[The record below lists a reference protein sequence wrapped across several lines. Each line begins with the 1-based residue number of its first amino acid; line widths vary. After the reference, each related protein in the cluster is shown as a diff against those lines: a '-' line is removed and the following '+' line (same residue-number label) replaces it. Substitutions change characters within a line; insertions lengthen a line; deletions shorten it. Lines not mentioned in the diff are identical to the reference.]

1 MAITD
6 DKKLEVLHDHYKESF
21 LYIRK
26 REKQRDRLFVYVIV
40 AIGILFLEV
49 QYSDLIT
56 SVLDSVKLEFIE
68 FNVSVF
74 PISIFLN
81 VTWIY
86 LSTVILKYCQAS
98 LLIERQYEYL
108 HLLEKKISKF
118 LGKEDIYCREGLS
131 YLDKYPIFSKLVWIY
146 YSFLIP
152 SILIVAIIIIIHLEW
167 IGFLGLTHLMF
178 DTVIVYM
185 ICVLLMFYK
194 FYPLIQ
200 QMLSNREDKK
210 VVKKSN

>member
-81 VTWIY
+81 VT
-86 LSTVILKYCQAS
+86 
-98 LLIERQYEYL
+98 
-108 HLLEKKISKF
+108 
-118 LGKEDIYCREGLS
+118 
-131 YLDKYPIFSKLVWIY
+131 
-146 YSFLIP
+146 
-152 SILIVAIIIIIHLEW
+152 
-167 IGFLGLTHLMF
+167 
-178 DTVIVYM
+178 
-185 ICVLLMFYK
+185 
-194 FYPLIQ
+194 
-200 QMLSNREDKK
+200 
-210 VVKKSN
+210 